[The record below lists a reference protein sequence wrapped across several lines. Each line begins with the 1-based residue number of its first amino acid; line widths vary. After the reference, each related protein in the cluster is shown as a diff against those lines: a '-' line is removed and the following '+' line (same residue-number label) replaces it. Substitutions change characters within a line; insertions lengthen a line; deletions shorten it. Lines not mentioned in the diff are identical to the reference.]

1 MANLPDPI
9 GRVFRDLGMVRGEAH
24 TAFLRLPATDP
35 LRPLLQQ
42 VDKILGETETNITKA
57 TQKLTSQADTTFR
70 KAKLPG
76 LGEIQEMSTRLP
88 GGGRVTGI
96 FGFRR

>member
-9 GRVFRDLGMVRGEAH
+9 GRVFRDLGMLRGEAY

-35 LRPLLQQ
+35 LRPILEQ
-42 VDKILGETETNITKA
+42 VDKILGETETNITQA

-70 KAKLPG
+70 EVKLP
-76 LGEIQEMSTRLP
+76 GEIQELSTRLP
-88 GGGRVTGI
+88 GGGATAI
-96 FGFRR
+96 FGPRK

>member
-9 GRVFRDLGMVRGEAH
+9 GRVFRDLGMLRGEAY

-35 LRPLLQQ
+35 LRPILEQ
-42 VDKILGETETNITKA
+42 VDKILGETETNITQA

-70 KAKLPG
+70 EAKLPG
-76 LGEIQEMSTRLP
+76 LGEIQELSTRLP
-88 GGGRVTGI
+88 GGRTITAI
-96 FGFRR
+96 FGPRK